1 MFGGMKRKDIIVS
14 YLRDSVVWIAL
25 YLAEAILFL
34 AIAALYGYGDM
45 FRNMTYALWLVL
57 FLEACF
63 VVWDFRRYGRKATAL
78 SQGMEREERD
88 RYLPDTSSM
97 PERLYQEM
105 IIAEE
110 KEKRAL
116 VTALDEKQRD
126 MADYYTMWT
135 HQIKTPL
142 AAMRLLLQN
151 EEGVFADAR
160 TGKQILEELFKT
172 EQYADMALSYAR
184 LQSIS
189 SDFIFQKQDVFA
201 MVKSAV
207 KKYSVFFIGSG
218 LQFRLEEFAADIV
231 TDRKWFC
238 FVVEQVLSN
247 ALKYTE
253 KGGIAIYGTD
263 RRGNRAIDS
272 CEVIVIED
280 TGIGIE
286 ESDLPRIFERGFTG
300 YNGRMDKK
308 STGIGLY
315 LCKQVMDR
323 LGLGI
328 AVESKRGEGTRVLL
342 TLACRE
348 KE

>member
-1 MFGGMKRKDIIVS
+1 MKRKDIIVS
-14 YLRDSVVWIAL
+14 YLRDRILWIAL

-34 AIAALYGYGDM
+34 VIAALYSYEGM
-45 FRNMTYALWLVL
+45 FRNMMYALWLVL

-63 VVWDFRRYGRKATAL
+63 VLWDFKRYGRKAEAL
-78 SQGMEREERD
+78 SQNMEREERD
-88 RYLPDTSSM
+88 RYLPDASSM
-97 PERLYQEM
+97 PERLYQEL

-110 KEKRAL
+110 REKRAL
-116 VTALDEKQRD
+116 VTALDERQRD

-151 EEGVFADAR
+151 EEGVFAKTR
-160 TGKQILEELFKT
+160 TGKQISEELFWT

-263 RRGNRAIDS
+263 RRGNRAADS

-328 AVESKRGEGTRVLL
+328 TVESRRGEGTRVLL
-342 TLACRE
+342 TLACGE